1 MLPSFQGSSG
11 PYSPGSFP
19 NRVGPDSPGIWSR
32 FLLPSVPGTEEAE
45 RRQSLHPVT
54 EGGRQEHPCPRRQRL
69 MGGSSAVSVR
79 SLVHHQEQRTHQHSP
94 WVPSSGW
101 EPKGHSARKAEDW
114 GQHRCYWGV
123 NSSPPGPQSSSPALS
138 SVEPCLTSQSP
149 DLSFSC
155 RLNLPWD
162 LCGQS
167 QAELC

>member
-32 FLLPSVPGTEEAE
+32 FLLPSVPGTEEAG
-45 RRQSLHPVT
+45 RGQSLHLVT

-69 MGGSSAVSVR
+69 MGGSSAVGVR

-101 EPKGHSARKAEDW
+101 EPKGDRPGRLRIGDSTGGIGELLLTTWPSKFLA
-114 GQHRCYWGV
+114 
-123 NSSPPGPQSSSPALS
+123 SPELSGALLDLPKPGFILQL
-138 SVEPCLTSQSP
+138 
-149 DLSFSC
+149 
-155 RLNLPWD
+155 
-162 LCGQS
+162 
-167 QAELC
+167 